1 MNDSKYI
8 KLQKDIDTGYAS
20 HCMLS
25 ELATTLNGCE
35 HINIAIDLSKL
46 NFIAG
51 NQLAILGCILSTYKK
66 RFPNND
72 ILISLPTG
80 KLKTIMQKS
89 GFSAH
94 LGMEKVQDTF
104 NTVIPY
110 SIFKINQ
117 IDEYKEHISTKIFN
131 RKDIPKMSP
140 KVRSLMLDNIL
151 ELFNNVKEH
160 TSSKEVYTCG
170 QFFPKSNYL
179 YLTVVDAG
187 ETIPYNVN
195 KYFEKFNESPPG
207 SRLSWAMESGNSTR
221 ITETPGGLGL
231 SFLEDFIRLNKGKL
245 YIVSGNETY
254 ERIGR
259 DPKIK
264 YMQHPFPGTIITVAF
279 NMSDS
284 SSYSMASEVDF
295 NEIIF

>member
-25 ELATTLNGCE
+25 ELATTLNGCK

-51 NQLAILGCILSTYKK
+51 NQLAILGCILSSYKN
-66 RFPNND
+66 RFPDND
-72 ILISLPTG
+72 ILLTLPDG
-80 KLKTIMQKS
+80 KLKTAMQKS
-89 GFSAH
+89 GFSVH

-110 SIFKINQ
+110 RIFNIDQ
-117 IDEYKEHISTKIFN
+117 IDEFEKYIILKIFN
-131 RKDIPKMSP
+131 RTDIPKMSP
-140 KVRSLMLDNIL
+140 RVRSLMLDNIL

-160 TSSKEVYTCG
+160 TNSKEVYTCG

-195 KYFEKFNESPPG
+195 IYFNKMKVDVPE
-207 SRLSWAMESGNSTR
+207 SRLAWAMESGNSTR
-221 ITETPGGLGL
+221 IKETPGGLGL
-231 SFLEDFIRLNKGKL
+231 SFLDEFIKLNSGKL

-254 ERIGR
+254 ERIRGKGR
-259 DPKIK
+259 HK
-264 YMQHPFPGTIITVAF
+264 YMDTPFPGTIITVAF

-284 SSYSMASEVDF
+284 NAYVMSSEEDF
-295 NEIIF
+295 NIIF